1 MKAKKGFN
9 ILNIGVLCIKKKMKG
24 CMCAVSYVIN
34 GVEYD
39 YWSAKNQQIVDRL
52 IDREVFCCMTSEME
66 YMLSKVTDDTYDN
79 KVDNPFDESDLE
91 HLYVHRCPD
100 CGLYEDFESVEL
112 SDISD
117 NELETDDHTY
127 ECPICGME
135 YTTAQE
141 AKECC
146 GENTEVYRCSCGK
159 ILSDDEYDDSLCPA
173 EIYEWWAVSHWF
185 GEKLREQGQVVIES
199 WGKSYWGRCTTGQSI
214 SLDDCILKVAENM
227 KILDGM
233 ENAWSA

>member
-1 MKAKKGFN
+1 
-9 ILNIGVLCIKKKMKG
+9 MKG

-159 ILSDDEYDDSLCPA
+159 ILSDDEYDDSLCPT

-214 SLDDCILKVAENM
+214 SLDGCILKVAENM